1 MGADLVTWR
10 QPRALVPLD
19 SSTVGRLRMEMENE
33 NKVAMAQ
40 LESKFERALLRQA
53 EDFKS
58 QLQLLKA
65 ETDDRVAVLKK
76 EIKEGMDTALGDI
89 YSRLAG
95 QGDAIDRISYAIGDS
110 ASKQDEAA
118 RKQDEAARKQD
129 QMGELLALMAQRVLG
144 TPAPL
149 SSSAPAGYFHAMGE
163 RGSLERL
170 STTSG
175 SHPPSPPQVYHQVE
189 EEHET
194 TGDFSAGPSE
204 HGQSVEVA
212 TGSSSPHG
220 WVSAP
225 SATLG
230 AASTHEPSRRPG
242 RGLGGGRVGRH
253 STEFNRRPLDTHS
266 QLLPMQRD
274 GSTVI
279 SGLGTADGSGDE
291 AAFRDD
297 GNPMTGAGADNPGSS
312 LPFSH

>member
-1 MGADLVTWR
+1 M
-10 QPRALVPLD
+10 
-19 SSTVGRLRMEMENE
+19 
-33 NKVAMAQ
+33 
-40 LESKFERALLRQA
+40 
-53 EDFKS
+53 
-58 QLQLLKA
+58 
-65 ETDDRVAVLKK
+65 DRS
-76 EIKEGMDTALGDI
+76 LGDI

-95 QGDAIDRISYAIGDS
+95 QGEAIDRVTS
-110 ASKQDEAA
+110 AVGYSAQETREALAESVHVQAVSAHKQDE
-118 RKQDEAARKQD
+118 
-129 QMGELLALMAQRVLG
+129 MGALLARMAQYVMG
-144 TPAPL
+144 PAIPSAPPHGLPSMLAPEPPL
-149 SSSAPAGYFHAMGE
+149 YSSAPAGCLHDMSE

-175 SHPPSPPQVYHQVE
+175 SHPPSPPQIYHQVE

-194 TGDFSAGPSE
+194 TGDFSAGPGE
-204 HGQSVEVA
+204 HGQSVQVA
-212 TGSSSPHG
+212 TGFSSPYG

-279 SGLGTADGSGDE
+279 SGLGTAHGSGDE

>member
-1 MGADLVTWR
+1 M
-10 QPRALVPLD
+10 PVP
-19 SSTVGRLRMEMENE
+19 E
-33 NKVAMAQ
+33 
-40 LESKFERALLRQA
+40 
-53 EDFKS
+53 
-58 QLQLLKA
+58 
-65 ETDDRVAVLKK
+65 
-76 EIKEGMDTALGDI
+76 
-89 YSRLAG
+89 
-95 QGDAIDRISYAIGDS
+95 
-110 ASKQDEAA
+110 
-118 RKQDEAARKQD
+118 
-129 QMGELLALMAQRVLG
+129 
-144 TPAPL
+144 PPL

-175 SHPPSPPQVYHQVE
+175 SHPPSPPQMYHQVE

-194 TGDFSAGPSE
+194 TGDFSAGPGE

-242 RGLGGGRVGRH
+242 RGLGGGRVGWH
-253 STEFNRRPLDTHS
+253 PTEFNRRPLDTHS